1 MPFKYYGGV
10 HPDYAKTASKT
21 PVRTISPPPVVVLP
35 MIQQIG
41 APNKPVVK
49 VGDTVKM
56 GQLIGTSDAPVSA
69 PVHASVSGK
78 VIAVEPRRHM
88 LGDMVMSVVIENDF
102 QDTPCEDMKPLTEEQ
117 LQRPGRH
124 HRRASAKPASSAW
137 AARCSRRPSR
147 SRARAARW
155 TPSS

>member
-1 MPFKYYGGV
+1 
-10 HPDYAKTASKT
+10 
-21 PVRTISPPPVVVLP
+21 

-41 APNKPVVK
+41 APNRPVVK

-102 QDTPCEDMKPLTEEQ
+102 QDTPVRTLKP
-117 LQRPGRH
+117 RP
-124 HRRASAKPASSAW
+124 RAS
-137 AARCSRRPSR
+137 SRTR
-147 SRARAARW
+147 
-155 TPSS
+155 TP